1 MHSPVLLVGS
11 MDDSTG
17 EHVANFQSFDDVA
30 KWVSE
35 HNLEDL
41 RDLIASPAKTHPK
54 NREVAAA
61 WLRDQIAKGKVE
73 REDEAHDF
81 MRRQTLAAEES
92 ARSAGVSARW
102 AVIGGVVAVAML
114 VATAWPY
121 FKLLDLI
128 VRLAK

>member
-54 NREVAAA
+54 NRE
-61 WLRDQIAKGKVE
+61 
-73 REDEAHDF
+73 HDF